1 MTWRNISNFLKDLC
15 HKWIVFLL
23 LALQSKTF
31 CDETS
36 HYVRNVLELL
46 VNIDLKIHYNLV
58 SFFFL
63 TFLYSRIMARSSL
76 RLEEL
81 SGFMKEEL
89 ATKYMEHLKSRN
101 LSVDSIKQYTGYV
114 VKILKLMTEM
124 NRVNFLQ
131 TYKDIADLQNLQEIG
146 LNYLPKSHHYVW

>member
-1 MTWRNISNFLKDLC
+1 VNLDL
-15 HKWIVFLL
+15 
-23 LALQSKTF
+23 
-31 CDETS
+31 
-36 HYVRNVLELL
+36 N
-46 VNIDLKIHYNLV
+46 IHYNLV

-63 TFLYSRIMARSSL
+63 TFPYSRIMARSSL

-81 SGFMKEEL
+81 SGFMKEEV
-89 ATKYMEHLKSRN
+89 ATRYMEHLKSRN